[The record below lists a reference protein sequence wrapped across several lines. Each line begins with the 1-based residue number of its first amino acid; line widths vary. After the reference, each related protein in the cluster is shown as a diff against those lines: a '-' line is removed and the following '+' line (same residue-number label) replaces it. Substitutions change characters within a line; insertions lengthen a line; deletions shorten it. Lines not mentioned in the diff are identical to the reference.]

1 MANLPYT
8 ASRLEAM
15 EGTALQ
21 TCIPKRKT
29 RNNLVPRKRD
39 QPSLTSSYAHLAKIE
54 IKNSPLVRLRP
65 LSSIESRKQ
74 LLKISRRLISVSA
87 AQVAQR
93 SV

>member
-1 MANLPYT
+1 MESLLYT
-8 ASRLEAM
+8 VSRLEAM
-15 EGTALQ
+15 EGTALR

-29 RNNLVPRKRD
+29 RNNLAPRKRD
-39 QPSLTSSYAHLAKIE
+39 QPSLTRSYAHPVKIE

-74 LLKISRRLISVSA
+74 LLKTNKSLISVSA

-93 SV
+93 FV